1 MKGFDSVFYDHF
13 CRICAEKG
21 VKPTRVVTDLHLSSG
36 NMTNW
41 KRGRKPKTDI
51 AIKIADYLGVSVD
64 YLLENDNN
72 CDPAYKPTDED
83 IKFALFDGADNIT
96 DEMYEEVKRFAEYV
110 KQRENK

>member
-1 MKGFDSVFYDHF
+1 MFYDQF
-13 CRICAEKG
+13 CRICSEKG
-21 VKPTRVVTDLHLSSG
+21 IKPTRVVKDLKLSSG

-41 KRGRKPKTDI
+41 KSGRKPKTDI
-51 AIKIADYLGVSVD
+51 AIRIADYLGVSVD
-64 YLLENDNN
+64 YLLENEKTD
-72 CDPAYKPTDED
+72 KISRPTDEE